1 MLKASQQTPTIM
13 LQLGVQTCARLLTAN
28 AEVSEVV
35 AELLVMGRT
44 EAAPD
49 PSPQHQPI
57 DLALKLSR
65 ERQSRLINPA
75 RLNYSRAVL
84 RISKPRPQAVAKEVK
99 PTYLV
104 LRTQLSPVRHLQ
116 KYIAEGPRRCD

>member
-1 MLKASQQTPTIM
+1 MLEAGQQTPPIM

-35 AELLVMGRT
+35 PELLVMGRT

-49 PSPQHQPI
+49 PPPQHQPI

-75 RLNYSRAVL
+75 HLNHSRAVVW
-84 RISKPRPQAVAKEVK
+84 ISKARPQAIAKEV
-99 PTYLV
+99 
-104 LRTQLSPVRHLQ
+104 
-116 KYIAEGPRRCD
+116 

>member
-13 LQLGVQTCARLLTAN
+13 LQLGIQTCARLRTAN

-35 AELLVMGRT
+35 PELLVMAGT
-44 EAAPD
+44 EAARD

-65 ERQSRLINPA
+65 KRQSRLINPA
-75 RLNYSRAVL
+75 RLNHSKAVL
-84 RISKPRPQAVAKEVK
+84 RISKARPQAITKEV
-99 PTYLV
+99 
-104 LRTQLSPVRHLQ
+104 
-116 KYIAEGPRRCD
+116 

>member
-1 MLKASQQTPTIM
+1 MLKAGQQTPTIV
-13 LQLGVQTCARLLTAN
+13 LQLGVQACARLLTAN
-28 AEVSEVV
+28 AEVYEVV
-35 AELLVMGRT
+35 PELLVMGRT

-75 RLNYSRAVL
+75 RMNYSRAVL
-84 RISKPRPQAVAKEVK
+84 RISKTWPQAIAKQV
-99 PTYLV
+99 
-104 LRTQLSPVRHLQ
+104 
-116 KYIAEGPRRCD
+116 